1 MAEPD
6 ARWKRDLTF
15 VATDAGGKTYYLHVE
30 TRTTTTQHTQG
41 AETTARGET
50 RVVTSTGAVV
60 DRVRKGVYILR
71 GTGLTLTSD
80 DPTAP

>member
-15 VATDAGGKTYYLHVE
+15 VATDAKGKTYYLHVE

-41 AETTARGET
+41 SETTARGET
-50 RVVTSTGAVV
+50 RVVTSTGAVA
-60 DRVRKGVYILR
+60 DRSRQGVYVVR
-71 GTGLTLTSD
+71 GTNLTLTST
-80 DPTAP
+80 DPKAP